1 MEFIIFKQHSDDF
14 YMVIESHALETYR
27 SGPNHD
33 VLALSAGGET
43 YDVWKNKNRSH
54 VIKHT
59 KPLSNNVICKLEK
72 NL

>member
-1 MEFIIFKQHSDDF
+1 MELIICKEHSDDS

-43 YDVWKNKNRSH
+43 YVWQKAIVVMSLSILNR
-54 VIKHT
+54 
-59 KPLSNNVICKLEK
+59 
-72 NL
+72 